1 MHSPITPQIRQDLLS
16 QLNAAVDTL
25 PVFRNSA
32 KRVKVLAADTTCKP
46 SDLINTIYK
55 DPILT
60 LKVLKVVNSPHY
72 NLNHNVTSVEH
83 ALVHMGLNP
92 IKNLLLPFTSSAK
105 FIEDN
110 NVDFDL
116 HQYLMYLLCTA
127 HIAKRLAA
135 QLENTDPTEC
145 FVAGLL
151 HDFGKLVL
159 AHALP
164 QEFAQALEQSRT
176 QGCLLRDAL
185 QNTLQID
192 YANLSAHL
200 MQQWNLSTALVQTV
214 QNQHQPQDIGINI
227 CVFAAIQITKHINFG
242 FGGDNCAVPFPE
254 VVHNKLGGTLEQV
267 LASFQ
272 DLNALLHD
280 IKIRVVV

>member
-1 MHSPITPQIRQDLLS
+1 MRQDLLS
-16 QLNAAVDTL
+16 QLSATVETL

-32 KRVKVLAADTTCKP
+32 KRVLVLAADTTCKP

-60 LKVLKVVNSPHY
+60 LKVLKVANSPHY
-72 NLNHNVTSVEH
+72 NLNHKVTSVEH

-92 IKNLLLPFTSSAK
+92 IKNLLLPFTSSSE
-105 FIEDN
+105 FIEDKN
-110 NVDFDL
+110 IGFDL
-116 HQYLMYLLCTA
+116 HQYLLYLLCSA
-127 HIAKRLAA
+127 HIAKRLAS

-159 AHALP
+159 AFAMP
-164 QEFAQALEQSRT
+164 QEFASALEYSKI

-185 QNTLQID
+185 QTTLQMD

-200 MQQWNLSTALVQTV
+200 MQQWNFSPVLVRAI
-214 QNQHQPQDIGINI
+214 QHQHQAHDYGVNI
-227 CVFAAIQITKHINFG
+227 CVFAAIQITKHLNFG
-242 FGGDNCAVPFPE
+242 FGGDNCVVPFPE
-254 VVHNKLGGTLEQV
+254 VVQNQLGGTLDQV
-267 LASFQ
+267 LNSFP